1 MAKTWDTSRTGGGT
15 YEFSQDA
22 QGRYTLNSVG
32 FKGINKLDLPE
43 LKTGAAA
50 TTAADTSKKDIAA
63 LSAQTTQAFGDV
75 APFYYDKDKDEA
87 SKYITMRKEDKDRDE
102 TIAPITYAE
111 ARKRMTQDKAYT
123 RPEYSTT
130 RPSGI
135 DTPMKKPIP
144 KWAQDADRG
153 RWSTDVTTAKPKEVT
168 QVSRQN
174 VPEWA
179 KDADRGRWSA
189 EKAEAQ
195 KIKPVE
201 RFPPGQQFGPQ
212 KISPYQDAIMRGETG
227 VKEGTKPVDKGFI
240 QKIIPQ
246 KVKDTYQYAMQKINT
261 GTTFLRTAVGIVGGP
276 FVSGATMLM
285 GAVKETP
292 QNKHDK
298 QYFNADREGG
308 RISGNPTTDLY
319 AGMNRVSLSG
329 NLEKAGAK
337 RIATREK
344 AIARGNVSQK
354 FINDTNNMREQQD
367 DYRESVSK
375 SKQEAAAK
383 DTSQGQTGMGSCFIA
398 GTKIT
403 MSDGTLKN
411 IENII
416 VGDKVKGYKEDNT
429 VIKLDPT
436 LLDTRKLYSF
446 NNTEHYF
453 FTSEHPFMTE
463 EGWKSIKPEKTKER
477 DGTELYEQL
486 KGELKIGDKVI
497 TEDEPIEI
505 TDIKSKEMND
515 PKMPLY
521 NFNVSNDNSYVADK
535 YIVHNK
541 GGGGNGG
548 NGGKGIICT
557 QMYQQ
562 TQLEDWKKTMQLWY
576 IFQKKYLTIEH
587 QEGYHFLFK
596 PFVKGMKKSKIL
608 TAIGKYCA
616 IARTKDLKYIMFG
629 TSFSFTGRLV
639 RLITE
644 PICYLT
650 GKIKSWL

>member
-1 MAKTWDTSRTGGGT
+1 MFNDPYKGKALRAKYGTFKDYDQALDQIQGKKGLLSYENVKSRMIDPVIDKTK
-15 YEFSQDA
+15 
-22 QGRYTLNSVG
+22 SV
-32 FKGINKLDLPE
+32 FK
-43 LKTGAAA
+43 
-50 TTAADTSKKDIAA
+50 
-63 LSAQTTQAFGDV
+63 
-75 APFYYDKDKDEA
+75 
-87 SKYITMRKEDKDRDE
+87 
-102 TIAPITYAE
+102 
-111 ARKRMTQDKAYT
+111 
-123 RPEYSTT
+123 
-130 RPSGI
+130 
-135 DTPMKKPIP
+135 TPAMMI
-144 KWAQDADRG
+144 
-153 RWSTDVTTAKPKEVT
+153 
-168 QVSRQN
+168 
-174 VPEWA
+174 
-179 KDADRGRWSA
+179 
-189 EKAEAQ
+189 
-195 KIKPVE
+195 I
-201 RFPPGQQFGPQ
+201 
-212 KISPYQDAIMRGETG
+212 DAIAGE
-227 VKEGTKPVDKGFI
+227 E
-240 QKIIPQ
+240 
-246 KVKDTYQYAMQKINT
+246 
-261 GTTFLRTAVGIVGGP
+261 TAV
-276 FVSGATMLM
+276 
-285 GAVKETP
+285 
-292 QNKHDK
+292 NKHDK
-298 QYFNADREGG
+298 AYFTAYNSGSMSG
-308 RISGNPTTDLY
+308 RITGDNGDYDPANNLY
-319 AGMNRVSLSG
+319 HGMNRVSMYG
-329 NLEKAGAK
+329 NLEKAGQK
-337 RIATREK
+337 RIDRIEK
-344 AIARGNVSQK
+344 TIAKKQAKGQDTTNLEKRVQK
-354 FINDTNNMREQQD
+354 FKGEQEE
-367 DYRESVSK
+367 YKESVSK
-375 SKQEAAAK
+375 SKQEVAAK
-383 DTSQGQTGMGSCFIA
+383 DHSQGQTGMGSCFIA

-616 IARTKDLKYIMFG
+616 IARTKDLKHIMFG

>member
-15 YEFSQDA
+15 YEFSQDS

-75 APFYYDKDKDEA
+75 TPFYYDKDKDEA

-135 DTPMKKPIP
+135 DTPMKKPLP
-144 KWAQDADRG
+144 EWTKDANTRG
-153 RWSTDVTTAKPKEVT
+153 WSTDVMTAKPKEVT
-168 QVSRQN
+168 QLGRQN
-174 VPEWA
+174 VDEILA
-179 KDADRGRWSA
+179 KRAAAD
-189 EKAEAQ
+189 
-195 KIKPVE
+195 KIKKVE

-227 VKEGTKPVDKGFI
+227 VKYEKPGIGQMVT
-240 QKIIPQ
+240 Q
-246 KVKDTYQYAMQKINT
+246 KVDVAKDAINK

-319 AGMNRVSLSG
+319 AGMNRVSLRG

-548 NGGKGIICT
+548 GGKIICT

-562 TQLEDWKKTMQLWY
+562 TKLEDWKKTMQLWY

-616 IARTKDLKYIMFG
+616 IARTKDLKHIMFG